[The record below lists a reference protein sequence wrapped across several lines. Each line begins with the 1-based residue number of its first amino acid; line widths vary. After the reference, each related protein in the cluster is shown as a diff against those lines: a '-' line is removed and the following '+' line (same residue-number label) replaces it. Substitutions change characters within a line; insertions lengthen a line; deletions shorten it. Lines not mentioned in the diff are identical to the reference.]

1 LTASEDARSV
11 EPVPIRVV
19 CISHTLGA
27 GGPEIGR
34 LVSERLGF
42 RYLDDEIVAWA
53 AERGGLDEELVA
65 DVEQRRSLARRLL
78 EELVWTAP
86 MVAPELVRAE
96 LATGPRR
103 ELIVEVIRETADQE
117 DAVIVA
123 HAASHALAGRPG
135 LLRVLV
141 TAPPEVRAGRLGV
154 DAPKGA
160 ALVRES
166 DGARASY
173 LKEFYGLSEELPTQY
188 DLVVNTELLTP
199 ADAAELVLA
208 AAQF

>member
-27 GGPEIGR
+27 GGPEVGR

-65 DVEQRRSLARRLL
+65 DVEQRRSRARRLL
-78 EELVWTAP
+78 EELAWTA
-86 MVAPELVRAE
+86 APALTPDVLPSE

-103 ELIVEVIRETADQE
+103 ELIVDVIRETADRE
-117 DAVIVA
+117 SAVIVS
-123 HAASHALAGRPG
+123 HAASLALAGRPG
-135 LLRVLV
+135 VLRVLV
-141 TAPPEVRAGRLGV
+141 TAPREVRAARLAGG
-154 DAPKGA
+154 DATR
-160 ALVRES
+160 LVRES
-166 DGARASY
+166 DAARASY
-173 LKEFYGLSEELPTQY
+173 LKEFYSVSEELPTHY
-188 DLVVNTELLTP
+188 DVVVNTDALDAEHAAAIV
-199 ADAAELVLA
+199 ADAASGI
-208 AAQF
+208 